1 MQAIDT
7 PIHRLTVS
15 LGRTYERLAA
25 GRPVRWY
32 VYGQVNAQ
40 ISQTDG
46 VTDGDGRSKDNHASD
61 AIMPTLAAIKEI
73 IVTDRAQT
81 MSEPNRQRGIVRIS
95 AVYRG
100 DSSHSANPKA
110 RTPSNS

>member
-61 AIMPTLAAIKEI
+61 AIMPTYGAITEI
-73 IVTDRAQT
+73 IVA
-81 MSEPNRQRGIVRIS
+81 
-95 AVYRG
+95 
-100 DSSHSANPKA
+100 
-110 RTPSNS
+110 

>member
-1 MQAIDT
+1 MPESCNKCKNVASMQAIDT

-61 AIMPTLAAIKEI
+61 AIMPTYGAITEI
-73 IVTDRAQT
+73 IVA
-81 MSEPNRQRGIVRIS
+81 
-95 AVYRG
+95 
-100 DSSHSANPKA
+100 
-110 RTPSNS
+110 